1 MIKKF
6 QQKLVLRLVF
16 VFIVINGGAMA
27 AGSWLDAKHIDHVVL
42 MGANSLLFLVG
53 LISLMMH
60 TKALGNKNPNVF
72 VRSIMAATFVK
83 LMVILAAVMIYVVAA
98 GNGRSIGAVMAG
110 LGLYIL
116 YTILEVRAALQMNR
130 IKDGSN

>member
-1 MIKKF
+1 MTKKF
-6 QQKLVLRLVF
+6 QQKLVLGLF
-16 VFIVINGGAMA
+16 FIFIAINTGAMV
-27 AGSWLDAKHIDHVVL
+27 AGHWLDEKHIDHVAL

-53 LISLMMH
+53 IISLMMH

-72 VRSIMAATFVK
+72 VRSIMAATFIK

-98 GNGRSIGAVMAG
+98 GSGRSIGAVIAG
-110 LGLYIL
+110 LGLYIV
-116 YTILEVRAALQMNR
+116 YTIFEVRAALQMNR